1 MLDLLKEIFDV
12 LSGQGATKLHGLKVK
27 ELLIRIHN
35 NLYESFPV
43 PTDQL
48 THSFCFETCT
58 GGITNDAPGADNSVP
73 PNLGSPPNTCDEGNG
88 VNTGSGFASPN
99 QRITITPNI
108 QTSGPKTGA
117 ILVKHISG
125 SEGKVPREVLQNN
138 AFAIHSEPFPAA
150 RAFVKN
156 GGTSCLFEVDNVYST
171 TEYVLVVVTV
181 DGTNLKMYK

>member
-1 MLDLLKEIFDV
+1 MQRD
-12 LSGQGATKLHGLKVK
+12 TKLHGLKVH
-27 ELLIRIHN
+27 ESLIRIHN
-35 NLYESFPV
+35 KLYESFPV

-48 THSFCFETCT
+48 THSFCFEKCT

-125 SEGKVPREVLQNN
+125 SEGKVPREVLQTD